1 MKVKAKRVISSEI
14 KYMLVYWYERHLRL
28 QTISQARVALHD
40 NCYYV
45 YLITGKKKTDGREK
59 LEMFYHSIEAS

>member
-1 MKVKAKRVISSEI
+1 
-14 KYMLVYWYERHLRL
+14 MLVYWYERHLRL